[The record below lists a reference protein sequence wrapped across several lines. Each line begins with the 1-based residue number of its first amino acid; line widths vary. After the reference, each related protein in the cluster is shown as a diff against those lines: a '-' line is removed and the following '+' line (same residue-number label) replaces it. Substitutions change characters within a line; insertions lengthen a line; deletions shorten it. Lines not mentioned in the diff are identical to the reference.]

1 MTNRPA
7 PALPKWPFILADVLL
22 LVACAWV
29 INLALPSK
37 AYAIVAVAI
46 VGWMFGAWV
55 CVLPWLKEFQAE
67 CKLSESENLT
77 SALEQIQKLEEVGA
91 RVQAATATWQ
101 SAHDAATRVTA
112 SAKEIEEKVRADSK
126 EFMEFAERINNDEK
140 QHLRLEV
147 EKLRRNEGE
156 WLQVAA
162 RMLDHTFAITV
173 AAHRSGQPNLAAQM
187 NNFQNACRDAA
198 RRVGLVPFH
207 PNTGDA
213 YDERS
218 QQLEDANAKPEE
230 GAVVSDILATGYTF
244 QGQLLRKALVRI
256 SSAEQPPADQPP
268 QQEQA
273 TPAPEPLAT
282 EQQTTVAEQAE
293 ETHQQHEPQQPAEPG
308 NQWERL
314 EQSFE
319 QQTEPE
325 AAAAVVEP
333 AEQNDSAPEPSVP
346 EEEEQTLSDNHTNH
360 ERVHETPVAQS
371 SYDYPD
377 EPHSNES
384 AESHNAAESSPSPR
398 GEGRGEGLSE
408 EMPNEH
414 AAADEGDKPRR
425 RQRKPDPQTSLP
437 F

>member
-7 PALPKWPFILADVLL
+7 PALLKWPFILADVLL
-22 LVACAWV
+22 LIACAWV
-29 INLALPSK
+29 INLVLPAK
-37 AYAIVAVAI
+37 AYWVVAVAI
-46 VGWMFGAWV
+46 AGWMVGAWV

-77 SALEQIQKLEEVGA
+77 SALEQIQKLEEIGA
-91 RVQAATATWQ
+91 RVQAATGSWQ
-101 SAHDAATRVTA
+101 SAQDAATRVTA
-112 SAKEIEEKVRADSK
+112 SAKEIEEKIRTDAK

-207 PNTGDA
+207 PNAGDA

-218 QQLEDANAKPEE
+218 QQLEEANAKPEE

-244 QGQLLRKALVRI
+244 QGQLLRKALVRVSGAQEI
-256 SSAEQPPADQPP
+256 QPDQPQ

-273 TPAPEPLAT
+273 APEPLPEPIAT
-282 EQQTTVAEQAE
+282 EEQTAVAEQAE
-293 ETHQQHEPQQPAEPG
+293 EAHQQHEQHEHPAEPSS
-308 NQWERL
+308 QWERL

-325 AAAAVVEP
+325 AKAAVAGQDE
-333 AEQNDSAPEPSVP
+333 NSSP
-346 EEEEQTLSDNHTNH
+346 EEEKPLSDTAMNH
-360 ERVHETPVAQS
+360 ERVQEMTAAQS

-377 EPHSNES
+377 EAQPNKATDNHS
-384 AESHNAAESSPSPR
+384 AAETSPSPR
-398 GEGRGEGLSE
+398 GEDRGEGFSAD
-408 EMPNEH
+408 MATDVP
-414 AAADEGDKPRR
+414 ADEAEKPRR

>member
-1 MTNRPA
+1 MTNRPT
-7 PALPKWPFILADVLL
+7 PALPKWPFILADVGL

-29 INLALPSK
+29 INFALPAK
-37 AYAIVAVAI
+37 AYFTVALAI
-46 VGWMFGAWV
+46 VGWMFGAWF

-77 SALEQIQKLEEVGA
+77 SALEQIQKLEEVGE

-101 SAHDAATRVTA
+101 SAQDAATRVTA
-112 SAKEIEEKVRADSK
+112 AAKDIEEKVRADSK

-173 AAHRSGQPNLAAQM
+173 AAHRSGQPNLASQM
-187 NNFQNACRDAA
+187 TNFQNACRDAA

-218 QQLEDANAKPEE
+218 QQLEDANAKPDG

-244 QGQLLRKALVRI
+244 QGQLLRKALVRV
-256 SSAEQPPADQPP
+256 SNEQQAPTDQPQHP
-268 QQEQA
+268 QLEEQA
-273 TPAPEPLAT
+273 APDPIAAV
-282 EQQTTVAEQAE
+282 EQAAVAEQVE
-293 ETHQQHEPQQPAEPG
+293 ETHQQHEQQAEPG

-319 QQTEPE
+319 HQNESEPK
-325 AAAAVVEP
+325 AAAVAEP
-333 AEQNDSAPEPSVP
+333 TDSALEESSTQ
-346 EEEEQTLSDNHTNH
+346 EEERLAEAHTDH
-360 ERVHETPVAQS
+360 ERVEEIAVAQS
-371 SYDYPD
+371 NYDYPD
-377 EPHSNES
+377 EQVHSDDSNHSDHAHAQPVEIAS
-384 AESHNAAESSPSPR
+384 AELPTDQPSAE
-398 GEGRGEGLSE
+398 
-408 EMPNEH
+408 
-414 AAADEGDKPRR
+414 EGDKPRR
-425 RQRKPDPQTSLP
+425 RQRKSDPQTSLP